1 MSLVGARSTLA
12 GYMRIAQINDVA
24 SVASELTR
32 GLQSRGHD
40 VTLMQPPLRG
50 ARLHPFVKPLVGP
63 ARAMEWFDMLRELH
77 RGRFELAHIH
87 YAYLGNVGALG
98 NIPYILHCHGTDLRE
113 STVFTRPLI
122 RNALL
127 RARHV
132 FYSTPDLARYV
143 HAVRP
148 DGEFLPN
155 PIDTS
160 RFTSERPPS
169 EASNVYICCGLT
181 EVKGVERLYNACRR
195 LAGQRPDIRFTA
207 VGDGRFADEFAALPN
222 VTLIPRQERSQLPGI
237 INRHAVVLGQ
247 ARLGAIGMAE
257 LEAMACGRPVVTWF
271 NQPHVYA
278 EEPPCIRAV
287 DGYDLAQAVAQLI
300 DNPSLRDSLGSAARE
315 WVGRYHGVDE
325 VVRRVEAVSLRAI
338 AAGRPTR
345 QPVLASK

>member
-1 MSLVGARSTLA
+1 
-12 GYMRIAQINDVA
+12 MRIAQINDIA

-32 GLQSRGHD
+32 GLRARGHD

-50 ARLHPFVKPLVGP
+50 ARLHPLVKPLVGP
-63 ARAMEWFDMLRELH
+63 ARAMEWVDLLRKIH
-77 RGRFELAHIH
+77 DGRFELAHIH

-98 NIPYILHCHGTDLRE
+98 NVPYILHCHGTDLRE
-113 STVFTRPLI
+113 STPFTRPLI

-160 RFTSERPPS
+160 VFTIERAPS
-169 EASNVYICCGLT
+169 EARNVFICCGLT
-181 EVKGVERLYNACRR
+181 EVKGVERIYNACRR
-195 LAGQRPDIRFTA
+195 LAEQRPDIRLTA
-207 VGDGRFADEFAALPN
+207 VSGGKFASEFAALGN
-222 VTLIPRQERSQLPGI
+222 VTLIPRQRRSNLPAI

-271 NQPHVYA
+271 NQPHVY
-278 EEPPCIRAV
+278 EVEPPCIRAV
-287 DGYDLAQAVAQLI
+287 DGYDLAQAVAQLV
-300 DNPSLRDSLGSAARE
+300 DDPSLRDSLGVAARA
-315 WVGRYHGVDE
+315 WVGRFHGIDE
-325 VVRRVEAVSLRAI
+325 VVDRVEAVSYREI
-338 AAGRPTR
+338 NRSRNRTR
-345 QPVLASK
+345 LVESVG